1 MKTAI
6 VLVQNMLLP
15 KLEKDSKF
23 SQEKVSS
30 AFWEKFTTDLL
41 HFEED
46 AKPLYASIY
55 SLELDNPEKIID
67 KLPNIYSEFLKELA
81 ESYVLEE
88 HSQATDYLLKTNN
101 ATFAKEIDFL
111 KTIQQAIKSVE
122 RKRIKADL
130 PTSYERLTF
139 ELSETDLANAT
150 KKKGREDLKEKMK
163 QWDKELLE
171 SESVLSNE
179 NHSDIRFQITRAELN
194 TTENIFDKKETKVIS
209 LSWMKY
215 ASIAAIFIIGFMIWQ
230 PNKLSN
236 DKLFSQYN
244 SDELTIM
251 SIDYQKMATISESS
265 DSRGGEILFQN
276 YSKFETEAAIKAIEY
291 FKDNN
296 FEKSKEILVN
306 LNPRKKNN
314 QLLLFLAIAQLK
326 TNQVEQAVS
335 NLEYLNT
342 ISNYEFAD
350 EVKFRLALG
359 YINQNKKSKA
369 KDLLVF
375 LVRTNNKYSNT
386 AQEILDN
393 MRWF

>member
-6 VLVQNMLLP
+6 AIIQNIILP

-23 SQEKVSS
+23 SGEKVDA
-30 AFWEKFTTDLL
+30 AFWKKFTTDLL
-41 HFEED
+41 HFEAD
-46 AKPLYASIY
+46 AKPIYASIY

-67 KLPNIYSEFLKELA
+67 KLPHIYTQFLKELA
-81 ESYVLEE
+81 ESYVLDEP
-88 HSQATDYLLKTNN
+88 SQVTDYLLKTNN
-101 ATFAKEIDFL
+101 ASFAKEIDFL
-111 KTIQQAIKSVE
+111 TTMQQAIKSVE

-139 ELSETDLANAT
+139 ELSDTDLANAT

-163 QWDKELLE
+163 QWDAELAE
-171 SESVLSNE
+171 ESVPVVAMLTN
-179 NHSDIRFQITRAELN
+179 N
-194 TTENIFDKKETKVIS
+194 KKETKVIS
-209 LSWMKY
+209 LYLMKY
-215 ASIAAIFIIGFMIWQ
+215 GSIAAIFIIGFMIWQ

-244 SDELTIM
+244 SDQSTIK

-265 DSRGGEILFQN
+265 DTRGGEILFQN
-276 YSKFETEAAIKAIEY
+276 YSNSETEEAITAIEL
-291 FKDNN
+291 FKNDN
-296 FEKSKEILVN
+296 FEKSRQILTN
-306 LNPRKKNN
+306 LNPRERNN
-314 QLLLFLAIAQLK
+314 KLLLFLTIAQLK

-342 ISNYEFAD
+342 IFNYEFAD

-369 KDLLVF
+369 KDLLVS

>member
-1 MKTAI
+1 METTLTIKNI
-6 VLVQNMLLP
+6 LLP
-15 KLEKDSKF
+15 KMEKDLKF
-23 SQEKVSS
+23 SEENVTA
-30 AFWEKFTTDLL
+30 AFWEKFVTDLL
-41 HFEED
+41 HFEAD

-67 KLPNIYSEFLKELA
+67 KLPNIYAQFLKELA
-81 ESYVLEE
+81 ESYVLGE
-88 HSQATDYLLKTNN
+88 HSQATDYLLKTNS
-101 ATFAKEIDFL
+101 ASFAKEIDFL
-111 KTIQQAIKSVE
+111 KTMQQAIKSVE

-139 ELSETDLANAT
+139 ELSDIDLANAT
-150 KKKGREDLKEKMK
+150 KKKGREDLREKMK
-163 QWDKELLE
+163 QWDTELAE
-171 SESVLSNE
+171 ESVPVVAMLTN
-179 NHSDIRFQITRAELN
+179 N
-194 TTENIFDKKETKVIS
+194 KKETKVIS

-244 SDELTIM
+244 SDESTIK
-251 SIDYQKMATISESS
+251 SIDYQKMVTNSESS
-265 DSRGGEILFQN
+265 DTRGGEILFQN
-276 YSKFETEAAIKAIEY
+276 YSKSETEAAITAIEL
-291 FKDNN
+291 FKNDN
-296 FEKSKEILVN
+296 FEKSRQILSN
-306 LNPRKKNN
+306 LNPRERNN

-342 ISNYEFAD
+342 ISNFEFAD

-369 KDLLVF
+369 KDLLVS